1 MKSILIATL
10 LSSTTA
16 NPEPP
21 KEPIVQAVHCSVYAL
36 VASAHIP
43 SDRLKDEWRHESTE
57 WSKEA
62 FRAGASD
69 QEYFLTSETG
79 FEIFDEMMEGERLGV
94 ASYLYRTE
102 GCTNGRT
109 YN

>member
-1 MKSILIATL
+1 MKLILMATL
-10 LSSTTA
+10 FNPTA
-16 NPEPP
+16 ANQELT
-21 KEPIVQAVHCSVYAL
+21 KEPVVQAVHCSVYAL
-36 VASAHIP
+36 VASTHIP
-43 SDRLKDEWRHESTE
+43 SDRLKEQWRYESTE

-62 FRAGASD
+62 FKIGASD
-69 QEYFLTSETG
+69 QEYFLTSENG
-79 FEIFDEMMEGERLGV
+79 FELFDEMMEGERLGV